1 MTCVNNLLLIL
12 AMMLLSNGNVSLFDN
27 KNKSN
32 KITEESTKVEII
44 DPNSKSMQNKR
55 STPRVRKIKKIKKK
69 TKNKEH
75 RKEVEQEPIKNI
87 LKFDMGDVNKGI
99 NLMDLSEEDLD
110 RGMEIITRTK
120 KYMNKEERNI
130 LIKLESVLD
139 LVKGIKKLN
148 DISILSEEDESEFFR
163 SMDEEDKKN
172 MMIKEILEVFP
183 EKKKQSGERALEM
196 KKMIDLF
203 AELFL
208 PDGEEGGGFRLS
220 SLADISNLGSI
231 SNLKLLGSLLRSLD
245 DDDDEEQDEEENKEY
260 EYVEVENYDVDEE
273 EIYNSEESFEDDYDE
288 YLEVNKA
295 VSNNKKYNKNKSRK
309 KRSKK
314 EKRNSKTNV

>member
-1 MTCVNNLLLIL
+1 
-12 AMMLLSNGNVSLFDN
+12 MLLSNGNVSLFDN

-32 KITEESTKVEII
+32 KPAEESTKVEVIE
-44 DPNSKSMQNKR
+44 PSTKSNQNKR
-55 STPRVRKIKKIKKK
+55 SGSTVRKVKKIKKK
-69 TKNKEH
+69 TRSKDPNRERKND
-75 RKEVEQEPIKNI
+75 PIKNI
-87 LKFDMGDVNKGI
+87 LKFDMVDVNKGI

-148 DISILSEEDESEFFR
+148 HINILSEEDESDFFR

-172 MMIKEILEVFP
+172 MMIKEIIEVFP
-183 EKKKQSGERALEM
+183 EKKKQSVEKALEM

-208 PDGEEGGGFRLS
+208 PDGEEGGGFSLS
-220 SLADISNLGSI
+220 SLADINNLGSI

-245 DDDDEEQDEEENKEY
+245 DDDDDEEEEEKEY
-260 EYVEVENYDVDEE
+260 EYVEVDEDDMEDVEDENTAY
-273 EIYNSEESFEDDYDE
+273 DYDE
-288 YLEVNKA
+288 YLKVNKA
-295 VSNNKKYNKNKSRK
+295 MTNNKKYSKSKSKKNRNKRK
-309 KRSKK
+309 KQM
-314 EKRNSKTNV
+314 

>member
-12 AMMLLSNGNVSLFDN
+12 AMMVLSNGNISLFDN

-32 KITEESTKVEII
+32 KSAQESTTVEVVE
-44 DPNSKSMQNKR
+44 PSSKSMQNKR
-55 STPRVRKIKKIKKK
+55 SSPRVKKIKKIKKK
-69 TKNKEH
+69 SKSREKKSNSDT
-75 RKEVEQEPIKNI
+75 VKNI

-148 DISILSEEDESEFFR
+148 DINILSEEDESEFFR

-172 MMIKEILEVFP
+172 MMIKEIIEVFP
-183 EKKKQSGERALEM
+183 ENKKQSVEKALEM

-208 PDGEEGGGFRLS
+208 PDGEDGGGFSLS
-220 SLADISNLGSI
+220 SLADINNLGSI

-245 DDDDEEQDEEENKEY
+245 DEDDYTDEDYSDNEY
-260 EYVEVENYDVDEE
+260 EYIEVDEDDVNEIDEVYE
-273 EIYNSEESFEDDYDE
+273 EEDE
-288 YLEVNKA
+288 YVYVKRDVNMNKKHSNNVNK
-295 VSNNKKYNKNKSRK
+295 R
-309 KRSKK
+309 
-314 EKRNSKTNV
+314 KRNKRRVERKT